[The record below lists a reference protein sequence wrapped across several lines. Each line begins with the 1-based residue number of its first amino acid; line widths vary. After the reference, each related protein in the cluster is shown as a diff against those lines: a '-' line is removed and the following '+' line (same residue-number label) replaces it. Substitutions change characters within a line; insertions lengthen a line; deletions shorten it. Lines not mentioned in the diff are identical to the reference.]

1 MPVSLLTLLAQAAA
15 AAATP
20 GNHYVPADKLPWYHE
35 APNIPA
41 ELAPLWGDRSKG
53 EAGTYLRVPGHWV
66 APLHYHTADYWALV
80 VQGEW
85 EHWVPATGE
94 GQGHSPDL
102 RRALDTGQGPAAQ
115 GCLPLGHALRHFPV
129 QPRSVRNEARQG
141 IVAAANAL
149 ALP

>member
-94 GQGHSPDL
+94 GKGIRLTSGAHWTQVKD
-102 RRALDTGQGPAAQ
+102 
-115 GCLPLGHALRHFPV
+115 
-129 QPRSVRNEARQG
+129 QPHKDACRSATPCVIFLFNRDPYETKL
-141 IVAAANAL
+141 VKE
-149 ALP
+149 